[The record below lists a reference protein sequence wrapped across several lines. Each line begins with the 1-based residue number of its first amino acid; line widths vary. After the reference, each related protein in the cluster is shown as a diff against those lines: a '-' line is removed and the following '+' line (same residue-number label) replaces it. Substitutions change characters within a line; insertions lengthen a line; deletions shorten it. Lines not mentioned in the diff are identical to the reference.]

1 MKHNFWVS
9 VCAFWLVS
17 LSVNAQQI
25 KFEWVKQWGIYSFG
39 AGFQAANMIGWSG
52 EPGGIAYFNKT
63 VTDHAGAVYVLG
75 SFAGTFNTDPDA
87 TEAGIISSS
96 RLLYESFLIK
106 FNSAGKFQWAKALPI
121 SFENRVQGLNIM
133 QDIIID
139 KNNDVVVLSHY
150 FDTVISVHLWKL
162 NSNGEK
168 LWEKNF
174 DPSKYLEVAAF
185 TSLAADS
192 NGDLYFGGFFTGHG
206 PLPLADGTFDFD
218 PGSGVHTLTPK
229 EYEYD
234 FFLLKLNSQ
243 GEFVWVKQFGGFLDP
258 RKNSNPEPI
267 RISLTNDMLYVT
279 GQFSG
284 NQDFDPGPDKSML
297 SSQLISRDGY
307 GVDTFVAGFNTSGE
321 LNWVHRI
328 GNDYNE
334 NIFATTTDPAGNL
347 LFTGKLSGQVIL
359 GSGEKKQTFSMA
371 QYADF
376 YVGKLNSS
384 GDFLWVKSIQNN
396 SSSGYGVDIA
406 TDKFGSI
413 YMTGQFLGAADFD
426 PGEDKYELTAQEGS
440 GTDIFFLKLNSNGTF
455 DTAFSYGR
463 EGDDVGYGINVDK
476 DGNILL
482 TASYTG
488 PGTIDVDPNETKHE
502 LKPSFSSLFIVKLS
516 QPNLTASCSL
526 SAGGI
531 KAATDKL
538 CAGGSIQLSAN
549 ASEGKTPYGYQ
560 WQLDGKNIG
569 ENRSEFTA
577 TAWGGYTVKVTDA
590 EGCTVTSPSFRMVQ
604 GTPPPAP
611 VLSAEHSELLSGQTS
626 HITSSVL
633 SGFTF
638 QWLKEGAAIDGATQ
652 SSYTA
657 ASPGVYSLRITDAG
671 GCSSVSREITLQKSI
686 ITALEPGSAGAEIT
700 FYPNPVSSIAKADIK
715 LYQPSTIKVMILN
728 TEGKKLY
735 RHQVKTVS
743 NAHVIMLDLSKFHSG
758 MYILNVESE
767 YASYS
772 YKIIKY

>member
-9 VCAFWLVS
+9 VCVFWLVS
-17 LSVNAQQI
+17 LSANAQQI
-25 KFEWVKQWGIYSFG
+25 KFEWVKQWGIYSYG
-39 AGFQAANMIGWSG
+39 AGYQNANSLVWYNPIGGSS
-52 EPGGIAYFNKT
+52 FNKT
-63 VTDHAGAVYVLG
+63 ITDHEGAVYVVG
-75 SFAGTFNTDPDA
+75 HFIGTFNADA
-87 TEAGIISSS
+87 DGSPAGIINSSS
-96 RLLYESFLIK
+96 LYSAGCFVTK
-106 FNSAGKFQWAKALPI
+106 YNSAGKFQWAKTLPI
-121 SFENRVQGLNIM
+121 SNDNIMQGM

-139 KNNDVVVLSHY
+139 KNNDVVVLSHS
-150 FDTVISVHLWKL
+150 FGTTRSVHIWKL

-168 LWEKNF
+168 QWEKDF
-174 DPSKYLEVAAF
+174 GPTQYGEVTAF
-185 TSLAADS
+185 TSLTTDS
-192 NGDLYFGGFFTGHG
+192 KGDLYFGGYFSGLG
-206 PLPLADGTFDFD
+206 PLPLPDGTFDFD

-243 GEFVWVKQFGGFLDP
+243 GEFVWVKQFGGLLRPNESMIKSPD
-258 RKNSNPEPI
+258 EPI
-267 RISLTNDMLYVT
+267 RIALHNDVIYVT

-297 SSQLISRDGY
+297 SSQLILRDGY

-347 LFTGKLSGQVIL
+347 LFAGKLSGQVIF
-359 GSGEKKQTFSMA
+359 GSGENAQTFKS
-371 QYADF
+371 QYGF
-376 YVGKLNSS
+376 YVAKVNSS
-384 GDFLWVKSIQNN
+384 GDFVWVKPIEIN
-396 SSSGYGVDIA
+396 SSGGYGVDIA
-406 TDKFGSI
+406 TDKFGNVYLAGTFS
-413 YMTGQFLGAADFD
+413 GVGDFD
-426 PGEDKYELTAQEGS
+426 PGEGRYELTAQGS
-440 GTDIFFLKLNSNGTF
+440 GSDVFFLKLNSNGTF
-455 DTAFSYGR
+455 NTAFSYGR
-463 EGDDVGYGINVDK
+463 EGYDYGYGLNVDK
-476 DGNILL
+476 EGSVLL

-502 LKPSFSSLFIVKLS
+502 LKPSFASIFIVKLS

-531 KAATDKL
+531 KAATDRL

-569 ENRSEFTA
+569 ENRSECTA
-577 TAWGGYTVKVTDA
+577 TALGAYKVRITDA
-590 EGCTVTSPSFRMVQ
+590 EGCTITSPTFTMIQ
-604 GTPPPAP
+604 GSPPPAP
-611 VLSAEHSELLSGQTS
+611 DLSAEHRELLSGQTS
-626 HITSSVL
+626 HITSSVS

-638 QWLKEGAAIDGATQ
+638 QWIKEGAVIDGATQ

-686 ITALEPGSAGAEIT
+686 ITALEPGSSGAEIT

-715 LYQPSTIKVMILN
+715 LYQPSAIKAMILN
-728 TEGKKLY
+728 TEGKELY